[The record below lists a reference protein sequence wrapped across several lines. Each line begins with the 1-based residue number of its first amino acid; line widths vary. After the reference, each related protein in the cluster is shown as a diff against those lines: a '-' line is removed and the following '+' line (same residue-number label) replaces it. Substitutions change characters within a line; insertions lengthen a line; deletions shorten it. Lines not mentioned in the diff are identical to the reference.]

1 MGLWGDTLTP
11 IKGDHKWSPFHLIS
25 IIMNIY
31 DSISDTFNKMAKYQG
46 LYDTWI
52 GRLYHEDG
60 TMIEEEWNNNN
71 WIKMNRDI
79 KSMQI
84 LFTI

>member
-1 MGLWGDTLTP
+1 MT
-11 IKGDHKWSPFHLIS
+11 
-25 IIMNIY
+25 
-31 DSISDTFNKMAKYQG
+31 KYQG

-52 GRLYHEDG
+52 SKLYHEDG

>member
-1 MGLWGDTLTP
+1 
-11 IKGDHKWSPFHLIS
+11 
-25 IIMNIY
+25 MNIY
-31 DSISDTFNKMAKYQG
+31 DSISDAFNKMSRYKG
-46 LYDTWI
+46 LYDFWI
-52 GRLYHEDG
+52 NKLYHDDG
-60 TMIEEEWNNNN
+60 AMNEEEWNNDN